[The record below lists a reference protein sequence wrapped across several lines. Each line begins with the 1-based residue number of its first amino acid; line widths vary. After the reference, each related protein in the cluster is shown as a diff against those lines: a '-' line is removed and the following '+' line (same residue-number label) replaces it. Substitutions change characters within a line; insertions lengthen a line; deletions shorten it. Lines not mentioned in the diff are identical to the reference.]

1 MMVFRSDHEK
11 VIDEAFGFKERR
23 FRDLARIEQ
32 VLAFA
37 LLALILA
44 SVLYKPLGNSETL
57 LVDFISAPGQDH

>member
-11 VIDEAFGFKERR
+11 VIDEAFGFKERK

-32 VLAFA
+32 VFAFA

-44 SVLYKPLGNSETL
+44 SVLHKSFGNSESL
-57 LVDFISAPGQDH
+57 LVDSISAPGHGH